1 MRIVDAAQ
9 VGKSER
15 ILLDL
20 FVQNLRNTLVDEA
33 IKAIRPIVDA
43 KVDRIVAE
51 LEPEVQREYDL
62 LKQRTVVHFVVNR
75 RGEKQ

>member
-1 MRIVDAAQ
+1 MHIADTSQAD
-9 VGKSER
+9 KSGR

-33 IKAIRPIVDA
+33 IKAIRPIVEA
-43 KVDRIVAE
+43 KVDQIVAE
-51 LEPEVQREYDL
+51 LEPDVQHEYDL